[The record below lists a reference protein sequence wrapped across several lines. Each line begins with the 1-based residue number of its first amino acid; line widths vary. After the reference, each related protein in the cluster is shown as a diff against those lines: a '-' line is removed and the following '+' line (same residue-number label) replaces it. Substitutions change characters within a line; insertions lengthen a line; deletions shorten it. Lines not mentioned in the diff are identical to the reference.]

1 MMYTITK
8 HDYKWFLRSLQ
19 HTTNTTIQ
27 IISSITQKK
36 NILTTLP
43 IFIWNFNFNFNF
55 KGSGLRCGFLG
66 FLHMEVFTQRL
77 QDEFNVQIIMTS
89 PSVPYKI
96 EYPDG
101 RVEMISNV
109 GNWPDPT
116 LLGRGTLIKGIFC
129 ILHFVFC
136 MYF

>member
-1 MMYTITK
+1 
-8 HDYKWFLRSLQ
+8 
-19 HTTNTTIQ
+19 
-27 IISSITQKK
+27 
-36 NILTTLP
+36 
-43 IFIWNFNFNFNF
+43 
-55 KGSGLRCGFLG
+55 
-66 FLHMEVFTQRL
+66 MEVFTQRL

-129 ILHFVFC
+129 ILYFVFC
-136 MYF
+136 MYFLLRQHFFGISNR